1 MSSVD
6 KSKAHIDAARESEYM
21 LTPVP
26 MSGRRPTFS
35 QVMVWVGFG
44 YVVTGLYVGSV
55 LGGFGG
61 KGGAT
66 PAVAIM
72 GIVLGMGSLF
82 LITSFLGIAAQKTGM
97 NLALISR
104 YSYGR
109 QGFVIPMGIMALLTF
124 GWFASIVGMVGDIW
138 GTFIGNPTG
147 IIVFEPSN
155 LGYQGIAPIT
165 LEVFLSC
172 FVWGLIFTVTAVIGI
187 KAIEAVAIPVAPV
200 IMVIAAA
207 VGVGMMRE
215 GGGFASFLN
224 KANSLGELGL
234 SRAITVVVGSW
245 IAGAVM
251 GVDLFRFNKNVRAV
265 FLCAASCFI
274 LTNPLLNIVGYI
286 GTVQVGQYNYVA
298 WLMGVSAFWSLAG
311 VIAWTTSL
319 WTTNN
324 AELYCN
330 ALYTGPALDSF
341 GIKANRKVLVAVCGV
356 LGSIVGSLAFYQ
368 IFFADFIN
376 ALGAMAPP
384 VCAPILADYFLI
396 SGKSKAKYDASL
408 LDKQPKVRWAGVISF
423 AVGAGSGF
431 AFEYV
436 FSTPYNLPSG
446 LLAMLISFIVYCV
459 IYQYAPDKKNDR
471 DMVRTLT
478 A

>member
-6 KSKAHIDAARESEYM
+6 KTRTRNDDARESEHM
-21 LTPVP
+21 LAPVP
-26 MSGRRPTFS
+26 ISERRPTFS

-61 KGGAT
+61 NGGAA
-66 PAVAIM
+66 PQVAIK
-72 GIVLGMGSLF
+72 GIILGMGSLF
-82 LITSFLGIAAQKTGM
+82 LITSFLGVAAQKTGM

-109 QGFVIPMGIMALLTF
+109 RGFVIPMGIMALLTF

-147 IIVFEPSN
+147 IVVFEPSN

-172 FVWGLIFTVTAVIGI
+172 FTWGLIFTITAVLGI

-207 VGVGMMRE
+207 VGIGMMRE

-251 GVDLFRFNKNVRAV
+251 GVDLFRFNKNIGAV
-265 FLCAASCFI
+265 LLCAASCFI

-298 WLMGVSAFWSLAG
+298 WLMGVSPFWSLVG

-330 ALYTGPALDSF
+330 ALYTGPVLDSF
-341 GIKANRKVLVAVCGV
+341 GIKANRKALVAICGV

-384 VCAPILADYFLI
+384 VCAPILADYFLM
-396 SGKSKAKYDASL
+396 SGKAKEKYDASL
-408 LDKQPKVRWAGVISF
+408 LNRQPKVRWAGVISF
-423 AVGAGSGF
+423 SVGATSGF
-431 AFEYV
+431 TFEYV
-436 FSTPYNLPSG
+436 FSPPYNLPSG
-446 LLAMLISFIVYCV
+446 LLAMLISFIVYCIV
-459 IYQYAPDKKNDR
+459 YQYSPDKTIDEG
-471 DMVRTLT
+471 LT
-478 A
+478 GRLAA